1 MRYDSGTGSADFVFF
16 EVCGFSRREF
26 LKAADLQKAQVCA
39 TPSTVDA
46 LRFRRKRWRVVET
59 AKRIE
64 EIRTAMKSQE
74 TEVGMLFKD
83 QVALITGASS
93 GIGRATAEAMA
104 REGARV
110 GVNYCKNQAGA
121 EQAAE
126 TIRKAGGEALII
138 GADVTRNA
146 DVLSMV
152 EAVRK
157 EWGRIDILVNNAG
170 DLLGRHTLA
179 NMTEEYWDL
188 IMALNLKSAFLC
200 VKAVWEEMVARKS
213 GCIVNVSSIAGR
225 NGGGP
230 GAAAYAA
237 AKAGLLTYTKSL
249 AKELAPHGVRVNGI
263 APGVIAT
270 PFHERYSP
278 AEVMQRLVALIPLGR
293 AGTSEE
299 IADVIVFLASPAAR
313 YLTGETIEVN
323 GGMLMD

>member
-1 MRYDSGTGSADFVFF
+1 
-16 EVCGFSRREF
+16 
-26 LKAADLQKAQVCA
+26 
-39 TPSTVDA
+39 
-46 LRFRRKRWRVVET
+46 
-59 AKRIE
+59 
-64 EIRTAMKSQE
+64 
-74 TEVGMLFKD
+74 MLFRD

-121 EQAAE
+121 EQTAE
-126 TIRKAGGEALII
+126 TIRKAGGEALVVR
-138 GADVTRNA
+138 ADVTHA
-146 DVLSMV
+146 AEVLAMV
-152 EAVRK
+152 DAVRR

-170 DLLGRHTLA
+170 DLIARRSLTD
-179 NMTEEYWDL
+179 MTEEYWDQ
-188 IMALNLKSAFLC
+188 IMALNLKSVFLC
-200 VKAVWEEMVARKS
+200 VRAVWQEMAERKT
-213 GCIVNVSSIAGR
+213 GCIINVTSIAGR

-237 AKAGLLTYTKSL
+237 AKGGLLTYTKGL

-270 PFHERYSP
+270 PYHERYSP
-278 AEVMQRLVALIPLGR
+278 GEVFQRFIASIPLGR

-313 YLTGETIEVN
+313 YITGETIEVN

>member
-1 MRYDSGTGSADFVFF
+1 
-16 EVCGFSRREF
+16 
-26 LKAADLQKAQVCA
+26 
-39 TPSTVDA
+39 
-46 LRFRRKRWRVVET
+46 
-59 AKRIE
+59 
-64 EIRTAMKSQE
+64 
-74 TEVGMLFKD
+74 MLLKD

-93 GIGRATAEAMA
+93 GIGRATAEAMG
-104 REGARV
+104 RQGARV
-110 GVNYCKNQAGA
+110 GVNYCKNQVGA

-126 TIRKAGGEALII
+126 TIRKAGSEALVLR
-138 GADVTRNA
+138 ADVTRNA
-146 DVLSMV
+146 DVLAMA

-170 DLLGRHTLA
+170 DLLARHTLA

-230 GAAAYAA
+230 GVAAYAA
-237 AKAGLLTYTKSL
+237 AKGGLLTYTKSL

-270 PFHERYSP
+270 PYHERYSP

-313 YLTGETIEVN
+313 YITGETIEVN